1 MTLKP
6 RREVESLGPVVHGG
20 VNEAELEALGIGPEE
35 LLDFSTGI
43 NPLGPPPAVR
53 TALQD
58 VPIERYPDPSAIRLR
73 RAIGAVLGV
82 SPDEVL
88 LGNGASELIMLVA
101 LAYFRHRQRVMIL
114 GPTYGEYERVTRL
127 MGARPVVVPRDVED
141 PTAWDPVAV
150 DRTLA
155 DSRPH
160 VVFICN
166 PNNPTGHRFG
176 DSDIR
181 RWVRRYPDTLF
192 VIDESYAG
200 LAGGPD
206 FLRQAQPPPAN
217 LIVVRSLTKDYGLA
231 GLRLGYAVASAP
243 VIARLGRCQTPWSV
257 NVAAQVAGLVV
268 FTDPTVPIWLRQAVR
283 RLWRFSDSLRRALVS
298 AGFRVLP
305 TATPF
310 FLVHVGNATQVRQ
323 ALLRDHRILV
333 RDCTSFGLPAWIR
346 VMPGLQEANLRLVR
360 ALMEVREW
368 TREPPAVGT

>member
-6 RREVESLGPVVHGG
+6 RREVEILPPVVHGG
-20 VNEAELEALGIGPEE
+20 VHEAELEALGIGPEE
-35 LLDFSTGI
+35 VLDFSTGI

-58 VPIERYPDPSAIRLR
+58 VPIGRYPDPSAIRLR

-88 LGNGASELIMLVA
+88 VGNGASELIMLVA
-101 LAYFRHRQRVMIL
+101 LAYFRPRRRVLIL

-127 MGARPVVVPRDVED
+127 MGAWPVVIHRDVED
-141 PTAWDPVAV
+141 PTAWDPGAV

-160 VVFICN
+160 AVFICN
-166 PNNPTGHRFG
+166 PNNPTGHRF
-176 DSDIR
+176 DHSDIR

-192 VIDESYAG
+192 VVDESYAG
-200 LAGGPD
+200 LAGGSD
-206 FLRQAQPPPAN
+206 FLWQAQSLPAN

-231 GLRLGYAVASAP
+231 GLRLGYAVASIP
-243 VIARLGRCQTPWSV
+243 VIAHLGRCQTPWSV
-257 NVAAQVAGLVV
+257 NVVAQGAGLVV
-268 FTDPTVPIWLRQAVR
+268 FTDPTVPVWLRQAVR
-283 RLWRFSDSLRRALVS
+283 RLQELSDSLRRALVS

-310 FLVHVGNATQVRQ
+310 FLVHVGNATRVRQ
-323 ALLRDHRILV
+323 TLLRDHRILV
-333 RDCTSFGLPAWIR
+333 RDCTSFGLPAWVR

-360 ALMEVREW
+360 ALTEVREAYGI
-368 TREPPAVGT
+368 PA